1 MIARFKELKSRMRS
15 RPILRGLLF
24 CLALMVGC
32 ARPPPAPLVGGPFV
46 MVDVSGKRVDQRIL
60 QGKWSAVYFGYTFC
74 PDVCPTTLTALG
86 RAQAAL
92 GAQAGKF
99 QVVFASVDPARDT
112 PAQMRTYLT
121 SPAFPKRT
129 IGLTGTPQEAL
140 AMEKAYHVYVQRQG
154 SGPDYS
160 VDHTSVVYLMN
171 PKGEFDRP
179 LDPTAAPPALA
190 AQIAAAM
197 KAG

>member
-1 MIARFKELKSRMRS
+1 M
-15 RPILRGLLF
+15 
-24 CLALMVGC
+24 ALMAAC
-32 ARPPPAPLVGGPFV
+32 ARPAPAPLVGGPFV
-46 MVDVSGKRVDQRIL
+46 MVDVNGRRVDQRIL

-92 GAQAGKF
+92 GGEAEKF

-112 PAQMRTYLT
+112 PAQMKTYLT
-121 SPAFPKRT
+121 SPAFPKGT
-129 IGLTGTPQEAL
+129 IGLTGTPLEAA

-171 PKGEFDRP
+171 PKGAFDRP
-179 LDPTAAPPALA
+179 LDPTAAPPVIAN
-190 AQIAAAM
+190 QILAAM